1 MKAMESTVKKI
12 DIKHARRFANVFW
25 FIDDLTVF
33 NDERKSEKS
42 CKEIYH
48 PKICVEKGKYRK
60 PKFYI

>member
-1 MKAMESTVKKI
+1 MESTVKKI

-48 PKICVEKGKYRK
+48 PKYAWKKGSIGNQNFTYK
-60 PKFYI
+60 I